1 MAGRLEGRRAVV
13 VGGGQTPGE
22 TVGNGRATAIAFARE
37 GARVLVVDRD
47 AERAETTVAE
57 IGAEGGEASAFVA
70 DATRDADC
78 AAMIEAATV
87 RLGGVDVLHNNVG
100 IGGGDTNAVRIT
112 EEVWDRVTGVNTRA
126 VIFPCK
132 HALPVMRAA
141 GGGVITNISSVAAVC
156 SVSLVAYQASKA
168 AINAYTRSLAIAQ
181 GRHGIRANVI
191 MPGLMNTPMAI
202 EGYVAAGRDR
212 EELVR
217 QRNEMVPLAGG
228 MGSAWDVAWASV
240 FLASDEARFVT
251 GVLLPIDGGQS
262 ARVG

>member
-1 MAGRLEGRRAVV
+1 MAGRLEGRAAVV

-22 TVGNGRATAIAFARE
+22 TLGNGRATAIAFARE

-47 AERAETTVAE
+47 EARALETVRAIE
-57 IGAEGGEASAFVA
+57 EEGGVAIAHGA

-78 AAMIEAATV
+78 EAMIAAAV
-87 RLGGVDVLHNNVG
+87 ERFGSVDILHNNVG
-100 IGGGDTNAVRIT
+100 IGDGDTSPARMT
-112 EEVWDRVTGVNTRA
+112 EAVWDRVNSVNTKS
-126 VIFPCK
+126 VVFPCK

-141 GGGVITNISSVAAVC
+141 GRGVITNISSVAAVC
-156 SVSLVAYQASKA
+156 SVSIVAYQASKA
-168 AINAYTRSLAIAQ
+168 AINAYTRSLAIGN

-212 EELVR
+212 EALVR
-217 QRNEMVPLAGG
+217 QRDELVPLAGG

-251 GVLLPIDGGQS
+251 GVLLPVDGGQS